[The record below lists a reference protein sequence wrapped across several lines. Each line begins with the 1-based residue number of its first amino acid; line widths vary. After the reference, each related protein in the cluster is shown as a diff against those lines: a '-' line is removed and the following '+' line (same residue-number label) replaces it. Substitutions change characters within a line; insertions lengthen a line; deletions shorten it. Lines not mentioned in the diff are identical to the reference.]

1 MTNEELLAATAVNLW
16 NLGISRANKLFL
28 QATPKELEHA
38 VAPGKNRLIY
48 IWGHLAAVNDAML
61 PLMNLGARLHPE
73 LDDVFITA
81 PDRTAVKEFT
91 PAEVKKMWIEINEKL
106 SAEIAKLTPA
116 EWLKRHNAVSEEDF
130 KKEPT
135 RNRMAILLSR
145 AGHIGYH
152 LGQAM
157 LLKP

>member
-106 SAEIAKLTPA
+106 STEIAKLTPS
-116 EWLKRHNAVSEEDF
+116 EWLKKHNAVSEEDF